1 MTDLTVQEQTGAA
14 DHPPG
19 GGRKGLR
26 GRLVRAWAER
36 LAPLVALIVL
46 VIVTA
51 LCEHWMRGTSN
62 FLKLE
67 NWRNIFLQQ
76 SFIGIVALGM
86 TFVIISGGI
95 DLSVG
100 SMVAMAGGIGIWLMN
115 TAINAASIIEDV
127 QSAKEIGFDVPY
139 TALRFHLAQWFV
151 NHHWAGHEMTGV
163 WLAVGGTLAVGLL
176 AGWLNG
182 LLIAKGRMAPFIATL
197 GGFAAYRSIAQ
208 AVADGGEFRS
218 ASSSLYAAVGSR
230 GITVP
235 WIHMTPTL
243 PLTIPYPV
251 IVFLGLAVVAAILLN
266 RMRFGRYTYAIGS
279 NERAAVYSAINV
291 DRMKLLIYTLAG
303 LTCGVAGLLAGSR
316 MNSISSSGT
325 GSYYELDAIAAVV
338 IGGTRMTGGAGSIFG
353 TVVGVLILG
362 VISNM
367 LNFLEVSPYLQG
379 LVKGVIIVAAVLVQ
393 RVGRRER

>member
-1 MTDLTVQEQTGAA
+1 MTELIAPESSAA
-14 DHPPG
+14 AKRPPG
-19 GGRKGLR
+19 RWGMRARGL
-26 GRLVRAWAER
+26 AER
-36 LAPLVALIVL
+36 LAPLIALVVL
-46 VIVTA
+46 IAATA

-115 TAINAASIIEDV
+115 TAINAAGIIEDV
-127 QSAKEIGFDVPY
+127 HSAREIGFDVPY
-139 TALRFHLAQWFV
+139 TALRYHMAEWFV
-151 NHHWAGHEMTGV
+151 AHQWAGHEMTGV
-163 WLAVGGTLAVGLL
+163 WLAVGGTLVVGLA
-176 AGWLNG
+176 AGVLNG
-182 LLIAKGRMAPFIATL
+182 LIIARGRVAPFIATL

-218 ASSSLYAAVGSR
+218 ASANLYAIIGSK
-230 GITVP
+230 GISVP
-235 WIHMTPTL
+235 WVHITPAL
-243 PLTIPYPV
+243 ELVIPYSV
-251 IVFLGLAVVAAILLN
+251 IIFLGLAVVGAVVLN
-266 RMRFGRYTYAIGS
+266 KTRFGRYTIAIGS

-291 DRMKLLIYTLAG
+291 RRVKVLVYTLAG
-303 LTCGVAGLLAGSR
+303 LTCGIAALLLGSR
-316 MNSISSSGT
+316 MNSISSSGS
-325 GSYYELDAIAAVV
+325 GSFYELDAIAAVV
-338 IGGTRMTGGAGSIFG
+338 IGGTRMTGGAGTIFG
-353 TVVGVLILG
+353 TVIGVLILG

-393 RVGRRER
+393 RVGRRET